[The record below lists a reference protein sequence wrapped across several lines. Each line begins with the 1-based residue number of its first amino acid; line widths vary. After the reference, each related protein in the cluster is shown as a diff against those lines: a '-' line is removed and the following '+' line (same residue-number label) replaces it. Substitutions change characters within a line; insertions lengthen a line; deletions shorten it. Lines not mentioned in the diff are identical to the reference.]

1 MENNIADI
9 STRSGVDLDVT
20 LRTMLENYA
29 IRTQQPGTAN
39 IPLNFVGHRVNE
51 AKLSGE
57 SISASVAGSVEILT
71 VTQNTIRNDLSH
83 EISLPVP
90 GFSYVETSETST
102 TNSSG
107 WVFTYG
113 LETTASVDVLFAS
126 GGITHNFSVE
136 YNMST
141 QNTVTRTT
149 QRSWTVEP
157 FSISVPAN
165 RRYRVDYVMERVIAS
180 GRSTV
185 RAELYGIANYVART
199 NGVRHDS
206 PLGSIA
212 RVMSSWGESPSQS
225 GGFLDGGWP
234 SHPAIN
240 SAETSFRTNYGLR
253 FDVRIFDITNIRNS
267 EEQGIFIGESNF
279 PARFEIFRDDVIVS
293 QEV

>member
-1 MENNIADI
+1 MKKDSVDTSA
-9 STRSGVDLDVT
+9 RSGVDLDT
-20 LRTMLENYA
+20 MLRTMLVNYA
-29 IRTQQPGTAN
+29 THTQRPGTAN
-39 IPLNFVGHRVNE
+39 TPLDYLGHRVDD
-51 AKLSGE
+51 AKLSGQ
-57 SISASVAGSVEILT
+57 SIPASVAGSVEILT
-71 VTQNTIRNDLSH
+71 VTQNIMSNDLSH

-113 LETTASVDVLFAS
+113 VETTASVDVLFAS

-149 QRSWTVEP
+149 QRSWTVDP

-165 RRYRVDYVMERVIAS
+165 RRYRVDYIMERVIAS

-185 RAELYGIANYVART
+185 RAELYGTANYRART
-199 NGVRHDS
+199 NHVRHDS

-212 RVMSSWGESPSQS
+212 RVMSNWGENPSQS
-225 GGFLDGGWP
+225 EGFLDGGWP
-234 SHPAIN
+234 LNPAIN
-240 SAETSFRTNYGLR
+240 SAETRFVTNHGLR
-253 FDVRIFDITNIRNS
+253 FDVRIFDITNIRNL
-267 EEQGIFIGESNF
+267 EEKGVLIEESHF
-279 PARFEIFRDDVIVS
+279 PARFEIIHDNVAVS
-293 QEV
+293 QSV